1 MVGSAL
7 RRAERFARHAA
18 LAAALLLAA
27 STSIAAE
34 AQWTLDS
41 ALANWHAQ
49 SRSFDSATADIELTT
64 DAGTRYG
71 RVMVVPGKL
80 RIEEFEGRTILVLKN
95 EVWIYDPT
103 QGVAERFRGDEFERR
118 YERYAQ
124 LGFSESGR
132 DLRSDYLITTLGEDI
147 MGSRRILGFELTPID
162 DEERQNVVSIR
173 VWIDLASWLPVRQE
187 INTRRDGT
195 WSIGYGGLTRNL
207 PIDSNLFKPNW
218 PKGVQ
223 VVKH

>member
-1 MVGSAL
+1 L
-7 RRAERFARHAA
+7 RRAEHSTARCLLAA
-18 LAAALLLAA
+18 VLVLAAAAA
-27 STSIAAE
+27 GAAE
-34 AQWTLDS
+34 AQWTLDA
-41 ALANWHAQ
+41 ALANWHSQ
-49 SRSFDSATADIELTT
+49 SRSFDSATADVEMST

-71 RVMVVPGKL
+71 RIMVAPDKL

-95 EVWIYDPT
+95 EVWIYDPA
-103 QGVAERFRGDEFERR
+103 QGVAERFRGDEFDRR

-162 DEERQNVVSIR
+162 DDERQNVVSIR

-195 WSIGYGGLTRNL
+195 LTISYGGLTRNL
-207 PIDSNLFKPNW
+207 PIDSDLFRPNW

-223 VVKH
+223 IVKH